1 MTIKKTAVSTSI
13 VLASVLALGTSLSAF
28 AQTQEMPT
36 IVDGD
41 TTIIDCIPQ
50 AEVDAMNAADKEK
63 LTLPTCENV
72 DGQTS
77 EKNKEDSGTATQ

>member
-13 VLASVLALGTSLSAF
+13 VLASVLAMGTSMSAF
-28 AQTQEMPT
+28 AQTEEMPT

-41 TTIIDCIPQ
+41 TAIIECIPQ
-50 AEVDAMNAADKEK
+50 AEVDTMNAADKEK
-63 LTLPTCENV
+63 LTLPTCESV

-77 EKNKEDSGTATQ
+77 EKNKEDSGAATQ

>member
-13 VLASVLALGTSLSAF
+13 VLASVLAMGASMSAF
-28 AQTQEMPT
+28 AQTEEMPK

-41 TTIIDCIPQ
+41 SAIIECIPK

-63 LTLPTCENV
+63 LTLPTCEDI
-72 DGQTS
+72 DGKNS
-77 EKNKEDSGTATQ
+77 EKNKEDSGAATQ